1 MIWLGQGLILLQ
13 KSMIRLLSAADFV
26 TLVNV
31 LFGFFSM
38 IMLFLGEIR
47 LSFSFILLAL
57 LADGLDGIVARRTRK
72 GELGEYFEAMA
83 DMTSL
88 GIAPALFVY
97 VTYHSDATCCV
108 YYHTYLIITLA
119 LFLLLCVIRLASF
132 HAMKD
137 KNFFVGLPASAST
150 IIIITLAF
158 LGIPFLYLLPVVIV
172 VSVAMICSIKFPKPG
187 LWIDS
192 VAAVLIIFTVI
203 FGRSYESVA
212 PLALLLTL
220 LVYVLAGPVYL
231 WKTKKNM

>member
-1 MIWLGQGLILLQ
+1 MV
-13 KSMIRLLSAADFV
+13 KMLSVADFV
-26 TLVNV
+26 TLINV

-38 IMLFLGEIR
+38 IMLFLGEVGF
-47 LSFSFILLAL
+47 SFSFILLAL

-88 GIAPALFVY
+88 GVAPALFVY
-97 VTYHSDATCCV
+97 VTYNSDASCCV
-108 YYHTYLIITLA
+108 YYHSYLVVTLV
-119 LFLLLCVIRLASF
+119 LFLLLGIIRLASF
-132 HAMKD
+132 HVMKD

-150 IIIITLAF
+150 IIVITLAF

-187 LWIDS
+187 LRIDS

-203 FGRSYESVA
+203 LGREYHGVA
-212 PLALLLTL
+212 PCVLLLTI
-220 LVYVLAGPVYL
+220 LVYVFAGPVYL

>member
-1 MIWLGQGLILLQ
+1 MV
-13 KSMIRLLSAADFV
+13 KLLSVADLV

-38 IMLFLGEIR
+38 IMLLLGEIR
-47 LSFSFILLAL
+47 FSFSFILLAI

-72 GELGEYFEAMA
+72 GELGDYFEAMA

-97 VTYHSDATCCV
+97 VTYRGDASCCV
-108 YYHTYLIITLA
+108 YYHSYLIVTLV

-132 HAMKD
+132 HVMKD

-150 IIIITLAF
+150 IIVTTLAF
-158 LGIPFLYLLPVVIV
+158 LDIIPFLYLLPVVIV
-172 VSVAMICSIKFPKPG
+172 VSVAMICSVRFPKPG

-192 VAAVLIIFTVI
+192 VAAILIIFTVI
-203 FGRSYESVA
+203 FGREYDGLA
-212 PLALLLTL
+212 PLVLLFTL
-220 LVYVLAGPVYL
+220 LVYVLVGPVYL
-231 WKTKKNM
+231 WKTKRNT